1 MFLSLLQYA
10 KVATPITIEDK
21 DLALINLSIS
31 YYYTNLLETMMG
43 SWVLLS
49 LLSFANV
56 GAFTFMK
63 GWKVPK
69 RDRGKRVAVEKF
81 GDKSK
86 LDSIDSRVVLIS
98 SYY

>member
-1 MFLSLLQYA
+1 MQLPA
-10 KVATPITIEDK
+10 
-21 DLALINLSIS
+21 DLTAALRAEEL
-31 YYYTNLLETMMG
+31 
-43 SWVLLS
+43 
-49 LLSFANV
+49 A
-56 GAFTFMK
+56 FMK